1 MKRTIAVMCALAA
14 VVAGAIPAWAAEAP
28 ESHYYPVE
36 VREYLEGGS
45 PRINKVYQLS
55 LSDDPSA
62 IPTDDFERNGR
73 LYCLLDMTRKDEIGV
88 DTKLYTQTVTVP
100 SGTDNM
106 EKILQTLSATMET
119 VTEDGYSGVLRL
131 DHTTVKVTTDGYA
144 TKSQPLSAT
153 RTYPNLSDADASLI
167 PKTIEE
173 KGRTL
178 TLANVEWASVYLTES
193 EGAVL
198 RYTATASYTG
208 ANSYRVAIGYTV
220 TADYTAIFGS
230 TELPKESTAPDPG
243 GTDCG
248 DEETS
253 GTDRKN
259 NTEEPARPLP
269 WGRILVIGGAVL
281 ILAAGG
287 VFTAKKIKERT

>member
-1 MKRTIAVMCALAA
+1 MKRTIAVMCALTA
-14 VVAGAIPAWAAEAP
+14 VVAGAIPAWAAETP

-88 DTKLYTQTVTVP
+88 DTKLHTQTVTVP

-208 ANSYRVAIGYTV
+208 SNSYRVAIGYTV
-220 TADYTAIFGS
+220 TADYTAIC
-230 TELPKESTAPDPG
+230 